1 MNIIWN
7 FPAFTVLIS
16 LLCSGINFAVKNKKG
31 AKAVT
36 ITLLTL
42 CLAMNLV
49 SLLYCVK
56 NGSFTYMMGHHP
68 APWGNEVRAGVAEC
82 LIASFFNIVMLLT
95 VTGGYT
101 ELEGD
106 IEADKMH
113 LYFVMTNLINASLM
127 ALVYTNDIFTGYVF
141 IEICTI
147 ASAGILMIHQI
158 GRTMLAATRYMIF
171 SLLGSGLFLI
181 GVILLYDITGH
192 LLMPNILESVAELW
206 ASGDYHMPLLVV
218 ICLIS
223 MGIGIKSGMFPFHF
237 WMPDTYGVATPSS
250 SGILSGIISKGYIFL
265 LIKIIFRCFGTDA
278 FYGSGINDVLFIFG
292 VCGMVFGS
300 IEAIRENNIN
310 RMTAFSS
317 AAQIGYIYMGIGLS
331 PTLGVTAAVF
341 HILTHAV
348 TKPMLFLANAK
359 LALASGR
366 AKDFAGL
373 RGSGLRNRMAGV
385 AFTIG
390 ALSMVGIPG
399 FMGFVSK
406 LLFAQAAVGGGMR
419 MVITILALAVSTIL
433 NTMYFLRTVITIHSS
448 DGGRNT
454 GEGSIKVRF
463 SEQED
468 FTAAALCF
476 ILINIVIGMHS
487 QPILSLIERGL
498 AAL

>member
-1 MNIIWN
+1 MNLVFN

-16 LLCSGINFAVKNKKG
+16 LLCSGIGFAINDKR
-31 AKAVT
+31 KARVLST
-36 ITLLTL
+36 
-42 CLAMNLV
+42 CLFCACFVMNLCT
-49 SLLYCVK
+49 LIYCVK
-56 NGSFTYMMGHHP
+56 NGPFTYMMGHYP
-68 APWGNEVRAGVAEC
+68 APWGNEIRAGVGEA
-82 LIASFFNIVMLLT
+82 LIACFFNVIIALCVN
-95 VTGGYT
+95 GGYS
-101 ELEGD
+101 ELLNDVDERK
-106 IEADKMH
+106 IK
-113 LYFVMTNLINASLM
+113 LYFVMVNLINASLM

-147 ASAGILMIHQI
+147 ASAGILMIHEI

-192 LLMPNILESVAELW
+192 LLMPNILEAVGTLW
-206 ASGDYHMPLLVV
+206 ASGEYHLPLLVV

-223 MGIGIKSGMFPFHF
+223 MGIAIKSGMFPFHF

-265 LIKIIFRCFGTDA
+265 LIKIIFRCFGTDV
-278 FYGSGINDVLFIFG
+278 FYASGINDVLFVCG
-292 VCGMVFGS
+292 VCGMIFGS
-300 IEAIRENNIN
+300 IDAIKENNIN

-348 TKPMLFLANAK
+348 TKPLLFLANGK

-366 AKDFAGL
+366 EKKFLGL
-373 RGSGLRNRMAGV
+373 RGAGLRNRVAGV
-385 AFTIG
+385 AFTFG

-399 FMGFVSK
+399 FMGFISK
-406 LLFAQAAVGGGMR
+406 LLFAQAAVGGSLHMA
-419 MVITILALAVSTIL
+419 VTIIALAVSTIL
-433 NTMYFLRTVITIHSS
+433 NTMYFLRTVITL
-448 DGGRNT
+448 
-454 GEGSIKVRF
+454 
-463 SEQED
+463 
-468 FTAAALCF
+468 FTAEGWDNPGNVRVFIRQQPGFAVAAICF
-476 ILINIVIGMHS
+476 MAINVVIGMHS
-487 QPILSLIERGL
+487 QPIITLIERGL